1 MNKYEYLFKSLNFNK
16 VGDSYVLETFTDNN
30 LSFHIMIA
38 SNGTGYDRVS
48 KNIIENYD
56 KLRKYLDDTESYKS
70 IKSITIKDLEQNRL
84 QDQLNINIIYDGGNS
99 EYTMPFEK
107 NFDIIFLETLR
118 ENRDKKLNSIL

>member
-1 MNKYEYLFKSLNFNK
+1 MNKYEHLLKSLNFK
-16 VGDSYVLETFTDNN
+16 KIGDSFVLEHFTDNI
-30 LSFHIMIA
+30 LSLQIMIT
-38 SNGTGYDRVS
+38 SNVTTID
-48 KNIIENYD
+48 NNYD

-70 IKSITIKDLEQNRL
+70 IKSISIKDFEQNRL

-107 NFDIIFLETLR
+107 NFDTIFLEALR